1 MFHGSNKQYK
11 VAAFGL
17 LLLFSSL
24 IACQPAKE
32 KSTLFTRLDAAATG
46 IDFIN
51 PNTDSDSLS
60 IIDYLYYYNGAGV
73 AIGDI
78 NNDHLP
84 DIYFTSNTNGN
95 KLYLNKGQFKF
106 EDITAAAGVTG
117 KADWTTGV
125 TMADVNGDGFLD
137 IYVSTVA
144 NHHPHDQN
152 GADYTYFKNSR
163 NQLFIN
169 NHHNGFTD
177 SAAAYGLA
185 LEGYNTQAVFFDY
198 DRDGDLDLFQL
209 QHSTHQTDTYGT
221 TELRK
226 KFSPV
231 SGGKLYRNDGRHFTD
246 VTQGSGIISSA
257 LGYGLGVAVADCNQ
271 DGWEDIY
278 VSNDFHENDYYY
290 LNQGNGTFLES
301 NSTAFGHESKYSMGN
316 DIADIN
322 NDGWPDVL
330 TTDML
335 PGDEKVL
342 KSSLG
347 DDPLDIYTTQ
357 LRFGYTNQYS
367 RNCLQLNTGK
377 GLRYADIALFSG
389 VAATD
394 WSWSPLIADFNL
406 DGQPDIFIS
415 NGIRNR
421 PNDLDYVKFISGLSH
436 QHSNTGPREH
446 DREILAHLPP
456 GAWHNYIFEGHTDL
470 RFTDRSSDWGFNDPT
485 LSQGAAYADLD
496 GDGDLDL
503 VTNNMNE
510 PAGIYRNN
518 TRETQPRQH
527 FLTISLKGF
536 PSNPLAIGAK
546 ALVFNKGQFQYR
558 QLQTTHGFQSS
569 CEPMIHFGLGTSDHI
584 DSLLIVWPNQQ
595 LQMIRPDKADTLLQ
609 VSYDPAQ
616 TRPIPDPDAFFRTI
630 LHSEDKMLFK
640 DITSQLGSPIRHE
653 EDLYYDFNDQ
663 WFIPHEISTQGP
675 KLAVADLNADGLQD
689 FYICGAKGH
698 PGQIYLQ
705 DGTAR
710 FHPLADS
717 AVFLK
722 DKDYEDVQAVFFD
735 ADGDGDPDLYVV
747 SGGNIYSGNT
757 PLLHDRLYLNDG
769 HAHFTKSDG
778 LPLMT
783 DNKSVAAVADF
794 DKDGDQDIFVGGRSV
809 SRNYSKI
816 PASYLLINNGRGQ
829 FSFAGGG
836 ISDSLSLLG
845 RVTAAAWADLDQDGW
860 QDLVVVGE
868 WMQPMVFHNQQGRL
882 SKQPLTAN
890 DQDLSGWWSA
900 LWIGD
905 LNNDGAPD
913 LLLGNYGLNSKLT
926 ASREFPLTMYSKDFT
941 GIGREDQIIAIAKEG
956 KYYPFRNKEDIEKQL
971 PYIKKQYLRYSE
983 MAGKTVT
990 EIFGDK
996 LDGAGISSASTLASM
1011 ALINDGKGHFKPD
1024 ALPDALEWQPIFDFA
1039 VGDFDRD
1046 GIQDMLAGGGFSGT
1060 LPFEGRYDAIPISYS
1075 KSDGKGHYQTLFP
1088 VPQPL
1093 VQQQGEIRC
1102 LQPIQL
1108 AGKRNGLL
1116 VGVNNGWLQLW
1127 EY

>member
-1 MFHGSNKQYK
+1 MFLGSNKQYK
-11 VAAFGL
+11 VAAFRL

-24 IACQPAKE
+24 IACHPSQDKP
-32 KSTLFTRLDAAATG
+32 TLFTRQDAASTG
-46 IDFIN
+46 INFVN
-51 PNTDSDSLS
+51 PNTDTDTLS

-73 AIGDI
+73 AVGDI
-78 NNDHLP
+78 NNDQLP

-95 KLYLNKGQFKF
+95 RLYLNKGNFKF
-106 EDITAAAGVTG
+106 EDITDSAGVAG

-137 IYVSTVA
+137 IYVSTVS

-152 GADYTYFKNSR
+152 DADYTYFKNSR

-271 DGWEDIY
+271 DGWEDLY

-301 NSTAFGHESKYSMGN
+301 NATAFGHESKYSMGN

-322 NDGWPDVL
+322 NDGWPDIL

-347 DDPLDIYTTQ
+347 DDPLDIYTAQ

-377 GLRYADIALFSG
+377 GFRYADIALFSG

-415 NGIRNR
+415 NGIKNR

-436 QHSNTGPREH
+436 EHSNIGPREH

-456 GAWHNYIFEGHTDL
+456 GAWHNYIFEGHANL
-470 RFTDRSSDWGFNDPT
+470 QFTDRSADWGFAAPT
-485 LSQGAAYADLD
+485 LSQGAAYADMD

-518 TRETQPRQH
+518 TRETNPQQH
-527 FLTISLKGF
+527 FLTVRLQGIS
-536 PSNPLAIGAK
+536 SNPFAIGAK
-546 ALVFNKGQFQYR
+546 VLLFAKGILQYR
-558 QLQTTHGFQSS
+558 ELQTTRGFQSS
-569 CEPMIHFGLGTSDHI
+569 SEPLVHFGLGQASGL
-584 DSLLIVWPNQQ
+584 DSLLIIWPDQRTQ
-595 LQMIRPDKADTLLQ
+595 TIRNLKADTVLQ
-609 VSYDPAQ
+609 VRYDSIQTKPILDPASYFQ
-616 TRPIPDPDAFFRTI
+616 NI
-630 LHSEDKMLFK
+630 LHSNTAPLLR
-640 DITSQLGSPIRHE
+640 DITQQLGTPIRHE

-663 WFIPHEISTQGP
+663 WFIPHELSTQGP
-675 KLAVADLNADGLQD
+675 KIAVEDLNADGLED
-689 FYICGAKGH
+689 FYFCGAKGQS
-698 PGQIYLQ
+698 GRIFLQ
-705 DGTAR
+705 DRSAR
-710 FHPLADS
+710 FRPLTDS
-717 AVFLK
+717 AVFVK
-722 DKDYEDVQAVFFD
+722 DKGYEDVQATFFD
-735 ADGDGDPDLYVV
+735 ADQDGDLDLYVV
-747 SGGNIYSGNT
+747 SGGNIYSGIT
-757 PLLHDRLYLNDG
+757 PLLNDRLYLNDG
-769 HAHFTKSDG
+769 HAKFIRSEY
-778 LPLMT
+778 LPVMNE
-783 DNKSVAAVADF
+783 NKSVAVTADF

-809 SRNYSKI
+809 SRNYSKT
-816 PASYLLINNGRGQ
+816 PLSYLLVNDGKGQ
-829 FSFAGGG
+829 FAFAPVGLADS
-836 ISDSLSLLG
+836 ISSLG
-845 RVTAAAWADLDQDGW
+845 MVTAAAWADLDQDGW
-860 QDLVVVGE
+860 QDLIVVGE
-868 WMQPMVFHNQQGRL
+868 WMAPTFFHNQKGRL
-882 SKQPLTAN
+882 VKQSLTGK
-890 DQDLSGWWSA
+890 DQDLTGWWSA
-900 LWIGD
+900 LKICD
-905 LNNDGAPD
+905 LNHDGAPD

-926 ASREFPLTMYSKDFT
+926 ASPSFPLKMYSRDFS
-941 GIGREDQIIAIAKEG
+941 GIGKEDQILAVAKDG
-956 KYYPFRNKEDIEKQL
+956 QYYPFRNKEDIEKQL
-971 PYIKKQYLRYSE
+971 PYIKKQFLRYGE

-990 EIFGDK
+990 EIFNEK
-996 LDGAGISSASTLASM
+996 LEGARITTASTLATM
-1011 ALINDGKGHFKPD
+1011 ALINDGKGHFKPVT
-1024 ALPDALEWQPIFDFA
+1024 LPDALQWQPIFDFA
-1039 VGDFDRD
+1039 LADFDRD
-1046 GIQDMLAGGGFSGT
+1046 GNQDILAGGGFSGT
-1060 LPFEGRYDAIPISYS
+1060 LPYEGRYDAIPISFS
-1075 KSDGKGHYQTLFP
+1075 KGDGRGNYKTTI
-1088 VPQPL
+1088 PL
-1093 VQQQGEIRC
+1093 PEPLLQEQGEIRC
-1102 LQPIQL
+1102 LQQIQL

-1116 VGVNNGWLQLW
+1116 VAANNGLLQLW